1 MNEVAVVAGMGATH
15 GSSNLDVYS
24 PRVTVAECQ
33 VRLQQRSI
41 GYPGLSLSLP
51 LQLVVFL

>member
-1 MNEVAVVAGMGATH
+1 MVAGMGATH

-24 PRVTVAECQ
+24 PRVTWAVTVAECQ
-33 VRLQQRSI
+33 VRLQQRII